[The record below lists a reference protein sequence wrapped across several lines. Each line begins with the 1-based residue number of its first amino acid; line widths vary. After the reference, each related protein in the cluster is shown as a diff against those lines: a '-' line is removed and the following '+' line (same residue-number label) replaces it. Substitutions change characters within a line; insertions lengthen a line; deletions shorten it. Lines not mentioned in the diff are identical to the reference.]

1 LAWWSGE
8 EDMKK
13 NTLMGQY
20 LSASLPPS
28 LAAGVLFSLCNSFL
42 QNHLQPL
49 LFLFI
54 NLNFSLHISGIL
66 GGCWRKEGSK
76 GAIFSST
83 VFVRQYH
90 PLVHGYMLI

>member
-1 LAWWSGE
+1 
-8 EDMKK
+8 MNK
-13 NTLMGQY
+13 NTLMGLY

-28 LAAGVLFSLCNSFL
+28 RAAGVLFSLYSCFH

-54 NLNFSLHISGIL
+54 NLNFSLRVSGIL

-90 PLVHGYMLI
+90 SLVHGYILI